1 MKEADNNITFLDLYE
16 KIKDNIRDTEE
27 LLKIKEAY
35 NYAFELHIGM

>member
-27 LLKIKEAY
+27 LLKIKEACKDHK
-35 NYAFELHIGM
+35 LQ